1 MKTSSSVGL
10 FNESESIS
18 ELNKKIE
25 SILSTSKLSYE
36 ILYVDD
42 GSKDDSWKKIIDISK
57 INPNTHG
64 LRFLK
69 NYGKSMALSAGF
81 SESKGSMLA
90 QYISRSFEK
99 FVFEES

>member
-1 MKTSSSVGL
+1 MDLSLVIPL
-10 FNESESIS
+10 YNESESIS
-18 ELNKKIE
+18 ELDKKIE

-57 INPNTHG
+57 RNPNAHG

-69 NYGKSMALSAGF
+69 NYGKSMAYQQDFLNQKDQLLLQWMQIF
-81 SESKGSMLA
+81 KMILT
-90 QYISRSFEK
+90 K
-99 FVFEES
+99 